1 MGSVNFLLS
10 CYDSLMMKTFSWDNV
25 YYYYHF
31 LEVQLLLTEKDTQMK
46 SCKLFSLADKSQAK
60 KPDPGIAKRGCS
72 EEVGE
77 ETGYI
82 GVFAT
87 KLGSLKDKSYC

>member
-1 MGSVNFLLS
+1 M
-10 CYDSLMMKTFSWDNV
+10 
-25 YYYYHF
+25 
-31 LEVQLLLTEKDTQMK
+31 LTEKVTKMK
-46 SCKLFSLADKSQAK
+46 SCKLFSLEDKSENLSK
-60 KPDPGIAKRGCS
+60 KPDPVIAKRSCS

-87 KLGSLKDKSYC
+87 KLHSLKAKRLLLIKEKTHTQS